1 MVVGLLFFIES
12 KVNAVLRDTILE
24 HFHLQTS
31 FMEMPVFL
39 STCPQSQ
46 RYYQKFADCC
56 ITLLGW
62 LINMSDDNSTE
73 KLSRQDNVKRKMRN
87 TLTQMLFIYLI
98 NLQVLY
104 HSQGSVES
112 PPLSTALLAVVSGL
126 QDITQISADQTT
138 RELVESVN
146 LDTGS
151 LLSNAFPPPE
161 KTT

>member
-1 MVVGLLFFIES
+1 MMVGLLFFIES
-12 KVNAVLRDTILE
+12 KVNAVLGDTILE

-87 TLTQMLFIYLI
+87 TQTQMQM
-98 NLQVLY
+98 N
-104 HSQGSVES
+104 
-112 PPLSTALLAVVSGL
+112 
-126 QDITQISADQTT
+126 
-138 RELVESVN
+138 
-146 LDTGS
+146 
-151 LLSNAFPPPE
+151 
-161 KTT
+161 